1 MDYALECNPMTP
13 LYFSIILK
21 KVKQVF
27 YPQMYLKINVISEI
41 IKVYT
46 LQIGFIVLLLLK

>member
-27 YPQMYLKINVISEI
+27 YPQIYLQINVISEI

-46 LQIGFIVLLLLK
+46 LKIGYIVLLLLK

>member
-1 MDYALECNPMTP
+1 MYYALECNPMTP

-27 YPQMYLKINVISEI
+27 NPQIYLQINVISEI

-46 LQIGFIVLLLLK
+46 LKIGYIVYIKII